1 MKLLLRP
8 KISPLMK
15 IGLLALQGAVSE
27 HKISMRNLGTDVI
40 EVREPKDLNGIH
52 GLIMPGGESTTL
64 RKLLQNSG
72 LWKSIEEV
80 NLPIMG
86 TCAGAILLG
95 KCDDETFGK
104 MDIEINRNY
113 YGRQKDSFE
122 ASIVLENKDRFNG
135 VFIRAPAI
143 TSVGEKATAIAWKGE
158 EIVGCVEGK
167 NMALTFH
174 PELTND
180 LTFHEMWKK
189 ELE

>member
-1 MKLLLRP
+1 MKV
-8 KISPLMK
+8 
-15 IGLLALQGAVSE
+15 GLLALQGAVSE
-27 HKISMRNLGTDVI
+27 HKISMRNLGVNII
-40 EVREPKDLNGIH
+40 EVREPNDLKGIQ

-64 RKLLQNSG
+64 RKLLKNSG
-72 LWKSIEEV
+72 LWKIIKEMDV
-80 NLPIMG
+80 PIMG

-95 KCDDETFGK
+95 KCDDETFEK

-122 ASIVLENKDRFNG
+122 ASVTLENKDAFNG

-143 TSVGEKATAIAWKGE
+143 TSLGNKATAIAWRGK
-158 EIVGCVEGK
+158 EIVGCIEGK

-180 LTFHEMWKK
+180 LTFHKMWK
-189 ELE
+189 EGLR

>member
-1 MKLLLRP
+1 
-8 KISPLMK
+8 MK

-27 HKISMRNLGTDVI
+27 HKISMRNLGMNVI
-40 EVREPKDLNGIH
+40 EVREPNDLKGIQ

-64 RKLLQNSG
+64 RKLLKNSG
-72 LWKSIEEV
+72 LWKIIKEMDI
-80 NLPIMG
+80 PIMG

-122 ASIVLENKDRFNG
+122 ASVTLENKDAFNG

-143 TSVGEKATAIAWKGE
+143 TSLGNKATAIAWSGK
-158 EIVGCVEGK
+158 EIVGCIEGK

-180 LTFHEMWKK
+180 LTFHKMWK
-189 ELE
+189 EGLR